1 MYIINSNYD
10 SGRHKIPGY
19 RFLAGLGTW
28 EYVESRNADDSTA
41 QDGHGMASNAIVHG
55 RLEMENG
62 KHLSPWSGHRYHNIY
77 AYDNGNVRR
86 FSLSGYYGR
95 PSSGIVA
102 PTVAAAAAETRI
114 ECCRGRALNMR

>member
-1 MYIINSNYD
+1 
-10 SGRHKIPGY
+10 
-19 RFLAGLGTW
+19 
-28 EYVESRNADDSTA
+28 
-41 QDGHGMASNAIVHG
+41 MASSIMQ
-55 RLEMENG
+55 LSMEDWKWKMG
-62 KHLSPWSGHRYHNIY
+62 STLSPWSGHRYHNIY

-102 PTVAAAAAETRI
+102 PTVAAAETRI